1 MIFRHQNAIGIHFI
15 NGRKTVRP
23 YGDDACRDY
32 MLGRLL
38 T

>member
-1 MIFRHQNAIGIHFI
+1 MIIRIQNGIGIPFI
-15 NGRKTVRP
+15 NGRKIFRP

-32 MLGRLL
+32 ILGRSL